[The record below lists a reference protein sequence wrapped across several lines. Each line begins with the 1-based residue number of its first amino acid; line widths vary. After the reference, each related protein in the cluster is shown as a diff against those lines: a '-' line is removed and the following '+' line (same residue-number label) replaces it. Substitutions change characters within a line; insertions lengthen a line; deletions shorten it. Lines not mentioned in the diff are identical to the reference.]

1 MKNIIK
7 YEQEV
12 KNEQAK
18 NRRVPKWAWI
28 GAGVFL
34 LLLFIL
40 ALSIEQ
46 AFQVQQYISE
56 PRMLVLSYFSYNLIV
71 AAIFFALIGSFLAI
85 LIYLLSKIFLA
96 ASLFFSFI
104 FIALLAPF
112 IIPFFIK
119 TSQDIAPGWSIYPNL
134 VEQGKFYEE
143 KIEGEKNMKAFIDEK
158 NDNRL
163 LKEELERLQHDA
175 LDLPIIPKDS
185 KEPITNNKTISKDTN
200 SSISLEID
208 IYDLESPPK
217 KV

>member
-12 KNEQAK
+12 KNEQVK

-71 AAIFFALIGSFLAI
+71 AAIFFSLIGSFLAV

-119 TSQDIAPGWSIYPNL
+119 TSQDIAPSWAIYPNL

-175 LDLPIIPKDS
+175 LDLQVIPKDS
-185 KEPITNNKTISKDTN
+185 KEPNNKTSSRDSK
-200 SSISLEID
+200 SPISLEID
-208 IYDLESPPK
+208 IYDLESPAK